1 MVELTISTSKL
12 FYMGRK
18 NLYKDRFI
26 NFETII
32 KNCAMQLIV
41 EMSKFLKICFEK
53 GGKQDVSRGILLL
66 QWFEKD

>member
-1 MVELTISTSKL
+1 
-12 FYMGRK
+12 MGRK
-18 NLYKDRFI
+18 NLRKDRFI

-41 EMSKFLKICFEK
+41 QMSEFLKIRFEK

-66 QWFEKD
+66 QWFKKD